1 MKTLYTLLIGAILL
15 SSCGSSSK
23 KITEPKPKD
32 TEVWSPIPPTVIPSK
47 NNLPPSDAIVLFDG
61 SNINEWMHSKDKSA
75 ATWFLNSD
83 GSMTIKPKSGS
94 IITKQ
99 EFGSIQ
105 LHLEWKSPTEI
116 KGDGQGR
123 GNSGVFLQNRYEV
136 QILDNN
142 NNQTY
147 SNGQVASIYKQAVP
161 LAKASSKTGEWNTYD
176 IIYHA
181 PEFDSKG
188 LKTKSATITVIH
200 NGILVQDHFEIKGT
214 TEYIGAPKNNPHGKG
229 PIQLQDHNNDV
240 SFRNI
245 WVREL

>member
-1 MKTLYTLLIGAILL
+1 MKILYTLLIGATLL
-15 SSCGSSSK
+15 SSCGGSSK
-23 KITEPKPKD
+23 KIVEPKPQE

-61 SNINEWMHSKDKSA
+61 RNINEWIHSKDKSPA
-75 ATWFLNSD
+75 QWILNPD
-83 GSMTIKPKSGS
+83 ASMTIKPKSGS
-94 IITKQ
+94 IITKK

-105 LHLEWKSPTEI
+105 LHLEWKSPSEI
-116 KGDGQGR
+116 NGDGQGR

-147 SNGQVASIYKQAVP
+147 SNGQVGSIYKQSVP
-161 LAKASSKTGEWNTYD
+161 LAQASSKTGEWNTYD

-181 PEFDSKG
+181 PIFNEKG
-188 LKTKSATITVIH
+188 VKTTSATITVLH
-200 NGILVQDHFEIKGT
+200 NGILVQDNFEIKGT
-214 TEYIGAPKNNPHGKG
+214 TEYIGAPKNNAHGKA
-229 PIQLQDHNNDV
+229 PIQLQDHGSEV